1 MAYAEKYKFEW
12 RSPMREQLL
21 YRVSILE
28 DGYSGSANTLY
39 PTGDCITITQGGR
52 DDRELE
58 PIRASEAEISLLCV
72 GIDEL
77 YSEFYAL
84 DPLRYKVVVRE
95 EREQGTY
102 IKWVGYLST
111 GSYSQPYAKPPYTVT
126 LKANDGI
133 AALKTFTYAADDG
146 SLHRG
151 KRSVKG
157 LLEYLLTP
165 LGMSVEVW
173 GYDAVSPRGGYDS
186 SLDNIYISDESIYLA
201 YDFEAPT
208 YYDVLSDLLSTFGL
222 TLFQSQ
228 GRWVVRSFAALGLS
242 TRPAGWQPLHARYS
256 NYGDTLPI
264 LGNAEEGEGMSAAAE
279 LSFLSPLR
287 ELSVQRD
294 NSQGDAPLTTM
305 RDPNRWYVKS
315 VKEKKRQGK
324 TGVRIML
331 DTRRAP
337 ENIVPMGGL
346 FLGYAAYSLDY
357 AMQPCPSM
365 ELGLNIDVHNL
376 ANPEEG
382 GFHSFYMA
390 VLAVPATIDPLT
402 WLETVANNINF
413 VDRMPDDIWVWSPDS
428 PYDESISTTEQWV
441 SIKTNSILD
450 IFRYSKKYDLQ
461 QPDRKMSFYTRYS
474 ERAMVTDNVSMSV
487 VGIPGAAERYNLVVL
502 VSGAANQYTINQGP
516 QGWRFYSAFELG
528 DPQISMSTDS
538 GITPHDNREQITMAP
553 MGLDTESYSQT
564 FYEGTA
570 QPISPAFFLPSI
582 LDKNDVPVIGF
593 VNTSSGAM
601 LVDSIATKLA
611 VMRYAVTRQL
621 DGEVYVKAPIDLNT
635 LWHDTDGRIYYT
647 NYIRH
652 LMRRGLCEV
661 QLREMLPLAQPT
673 SLNVSA
679 YGIPDQV
686 VGLDTALFFVPVSG
700 GALYRISTVD
710 STIRALH
717 SSGGTLRIAKGNG
730 CCCLIE
736 EVAETSVSYTYN
748 LYAYDDSGKLLSY
761 VEDLYDAVSAPT
773 SGTTVDKRNYARS
786 ARFDIY
792 TMTWIL
798 ANTDTTAGKIMMAML
813 DDGGG
818 LIIEQTTDGRMVG
831 GVNMMTN
838 GFTIQAYATISGQ
851 TVTQTWWHS
860 NAYHNELDYEIL
872 TDFSSP
878 EAVAMSNDI
887 YIVSYDPSSD
897 AVNIYAR
904 ESSKMD
910 CDTSSPLY
918 TGVSHSVVAL
928 NSALVLMRNNLGVAV
943 VYDGRVGQ
951 AFEIPNSTISDTLAL
966 VGDTVLVISGSA
978 IARYRIFGA
987 QAESVATP
995 LMTRLGEAVT
1005 DASGRVVMVRATATS
1020 GDSYQSRYTG
1030 EQMDTLFAKANT
1042 AYQLPQGGIPMDDLS
1057 DEVKNAIAAGGGGG
1071 GSLNSVDIAVDS
1083 SSSSYIKFTHE
1094 GTDDGLQE
1102 YTVKVL
1108 TKGIDDNGDG
1118 VATAK
1123 DIRTL
1128 LAKRF
1133 SAKIIK

>member
-28 DGYSGSANTLY
+28 DGYSGGVSTLY

-72 GIDEL
+72 GVDEL

-133 AALKTFTYAADDG
+133 AALKTFTYAAEDG

-157 LLEYLLTP
+157 LLEYLLAP

-173 GYDAVSPRGGYDS
+173 GYDAISPRGGYDS

-208 YYDVLSDLLSTFGL
+208 YYDVLSDMLSTFGL
-222 TLFQSQ
+222 ILFQSQ

-264 LGNAEEGEGMSAAAE
+264 LGNADEGEGMSASAE

-305 RDPNRWYVKS
+305 RDPKRWYIYAAH
-315 VKEKKRQGK
+315 KKVREGA
-324 TGVRIML
+324 TGVRILL
-331 DTRRAP
+331 DSSKPFDAGVYQVL
-337 ENIVPMGGL
+337 IG
-346 FLGYAAYSLDY
+346 GYAAYALDY
-357 AMQPCPSM
+357 SLQPCPSM
-365 ELGLNIDVHNL
+365 ELTLSIKVHNL
-376 ANPEEG
+376 ANPDERG
-382 GFHSFYMA
+382 LNTFYMSI
-390 VLAVPATIDPLT
+390 LAIPSTSDPLDYVKGS
-402 WLETVANNINF
+402 EGRVMGNISPLPE
-413 VDRMPDDIWVWSPDS
+413 DSWVWSS
-428 PYDESISTTEQWV
+428 TGSGGGIYEEDEWRNVSGTTAITFLISRGV
-441 SIKTNSILD
+441 RAS
-450 IFRYSKKYDLQ
+450 LQ
-461 QPDRKMSFYTRYS
+461 EPTKKMSFYSRYS
-474 ERAMVTDNVSMSV
+474 ERAMVTDEITTTVK
-487 VGIPGAAERYNLVVL
+487 GIPGNAERYNLIIL
-502 VSGAANQYTINQGP
+502 IAGDNSDYYTNLGDDA
-516 QGWRFYSAFELG
+516 WRFYSAFELG

-582 LDKNDVPVIGF
+582 LDKDDVPVIGF

-601 LVDSIATKLA
+601 LVDSIASKLA

-621 DGEVYVKAPIDLNT
+621 DGEVYVKAPIDFNT
-635 LWHDTDGRIYYT
+635 LWHDAEGRIYYT

-673 SLNVSA
+673 SLNVST

-736 EVAETSVSYTYN
+736 EVVATSISYTYN

-818 LIIEQTTDGRMVG
+818 LVIEQTTDGRMVG
-831 GVNMMTN
+831 SVNIMTN

-887 YIVSYDPSSD
+887 YIVSYDPSAD

-1030 EQMDTLFAKANT
+1030 EQMDALFAKAGT
-1042 AYQLPQGGIPMDDLS
+1042 AYQLPDGGIPMDDLS
-1057 DEVKNAIAAGGGGG
+1057 DEVKDAIAAGGGGG
-1071 GSLNSVDIAVDS
+1071 GSLDSVDIAVDS
-1083 SSSSYIKFTHE
+1083 SSSNYIKFTHE

-1108 TKGIDDNGDG
+1108 TKGIDGSGDG
-1118 VATAK
+1118 VATAT
-1123 DIRTL
+1123 DVRTV

-1133 SAKIIK
+1133 AAKIIK